1 MSPCSLKDSFKSLN
15 FLFWVLQVC
24 SGFGDLCLFLRSHD
38 SWEKWGKLYPFHLG
52 EIMSFIFYYIE
63 RTKESF
69 TFHYTF
75 HMEKVPKVRLSS
87 WKKYLKLYIPHG
99 KSTESYTFRLERL
112 PKAILSTWEKAPKAI
127 LSTWKKYRKLS
138 FPLGKSTESYSFHL
152 KKKHWKLYFTLGKRA
167 ESYTFLLKKSHFS
180 LGKSTESY
188 TFHFRKELKVV
199 LSTWGK
205 STESH
210 NFHLGKAPKVILL
223 ASEWESTERLPLL
236 MNGMRQSSNQAL
248 SLVDSIKCR
257 QIGGKWCSFV
267 GDLNWTLLTRPAV
280 SWTKVIRKI
289 AVELEICVRELLVL
303 GRQPHG

>member
-1 MSPCSLKDSFKSLN
+1 
-15 FLFWVLQVC
+15 
-24 SGFGDLCLFLRSHD
+24 
-38 SWEKWGKLYPFHLG
+38 
-52 EIMSFIFYYIE
+52 
-63 RTKESF
+63 
-69 TFHYTF
+69 
-75 HMEKVPKVRLSS
+75 MEKVPKV
-87 WKKYLKLYIPHG
+87 
-99 KSTESYTFRLERL
+99 
-112 PKAILSTWEKAPKAI
+112 ILSA
-127 LSTWKKYRKLS
+127 WKDYRKLYCPLGEEEKKKRKLY
-138 FPLGKSTESYSFHL
+138 FPLGKSTESYPFHL
-152 KKKHWKLYFTLGKRA
+152 GKVPKAILSTWR
-167 ESYTFLLKKSHFS
+167 KN
-180 LGKSTESY
+180 TESY
-188 TFHFRKELKVV
+188 TLHSGKEPKVILSSWRKVTFHLGKAPKVI
-199 LSTWGK
+199 LSTSEKNRKLYFLLGGK

-303 GRQPHG
+303 ARQPHG